1 MSCNRL
7 VKAITKLINVDEIA
21 EKIEEIYGEAD
32 DDMSCKE
39 ITELAKSGQVQITVG
54 VTCYDRNGDYVGED
68 EVECEQSEDDFDDE

>member
-1 MSCNRL
+1 MACNRL

-39 ITELAKSGQVQITVG
+39 MTDLAKSGQVQITIG
-54 VTCYDRNGDYVGED
+54 VVCYDRNGDYVGED
-68 EVECEQSEDDFDDE
+68 EVECEQEDDFDDE